1 MATDN
6 VGGMTDAPIDRWEWC
21 GLMDAYI
28 NVPDGDYVRHADY
41 IAERDALRQWRVDMC
56 ERLGFDCAAGAQWT
70 TEDIAS
76 ELRRDE
82 LKLIA
87 DRDRLAAR
95 CTSLEETNEGLER
108 DAARYR
114 WLRDPESKPAL
125 VLDKVTGYV
134 PWHEGTDTGGYST
147 YEYRC
152 GDELDAAID
161 AALSPPASDAAD
173 SGRVCKC
180 NLRTKL
186 VGDGCHICNPEY
198 AAQFDDDGSEPLA
211 AGVAG

>member
-87 DRDRLAAR
+87 DRDRHAAR
-95 CTSLEETNEGLER
+95 CEVLE
-108 DAARYR
+108 AA
-114 WLRDPESKPAL
+114 LRLFQKAGVGNS
-125 VLDKVTGYV
+125 
-134 PWHEGTDTGGYST
+134 TDFYTQMQAFNAT
-147 YEYRC
+147 V
-152 GDELDAAID
+152 

-173 SGRVCKC
+173 STHGE
-180 NLRTKL
+180 TK
-186 VGDGCHICNPEY
+186 
-198 AAQFDDDGSEPLA
+198 
-211 AGVAG
+211 